1 MSEKHRNAQKLMP
14 QSRKLLKY
22 QKRKIRRYLK
32 RVRWRSPSEVGC
44 RPYGAEEA
52 EAEVFSVWTCTG
64 CIHVP
69 GEYMEDAGTDL
80 VDPRDGCD
88 RV

>member
-1 MSEKHRNAQKLMP
+1 MHKNQC
-14 QSRKLLKY
+14 RKAESMFKY
-22 QKRKIRRYLK
+22 QKRED
-32 RVRWRSPSEVGC
+32 SPLSETC
-44 RPYGAEEA
+44 PLAEEA

>member
-1 MSEKHRNAQKLMP
+1 MHKNSMP
-14 QSRKLLKY
+14 QSRKLFKY
-22 QKRKIRRYLK
+22 QKAED
-32 RVRWRSPSEVGC
+32 SPLSET
-44 RPYGAEEA
+44 RPLAEEA

-64 CIHVP
+64 CIHVL

>member
-1 MSEKHRNAQKLMP
+1 MRKNKLP
-14 QSRKLLKY
+14 KNHNFQFGKALPVSRIIFTDFFLFVIVKMERHL
-22 QKRKIRRYLK
+22 R
-32 RVRWRSPSEVGC
+32 
-44 RPYGAEEA
+44 EA

>member
-1 MSEKHRNAQKLMP
+1 MHKNQCRKAESCLNIKTEDSPLSET
-14 QSRKLLKY
+14 
-22 QKRKIRRYLK
+22 
-32 RVRWRSPSEVGC
+32 
-44 RPYGAEEA
+44 RPLAEEA

-64 CIHVP
+64 CIHVL

-80 VDPRDGCD
+80 VDPGDECD

>member
-1 MSEKHRNAQKLMP
+1 MSEKHRNAQKSMP
-14 QSRKLLKY
+14 QSRKLFKY
-22 QKRKIRRYLK
+22 QKRKIL
-32 RVRWRSPSEVGC
+32 PLSETC
-44 RPYGAEEA
+44 PLAEEA